1 MGKILKK
8 RPASAPSNWQAI
20 LTKMDMNDDW
30 SMRLED
36 NTADNARA
44 AIKRLRRNKR
54 FSHLRFETH
63 KNRKQKLF
71 TIIRINDDPGPSY
84 NKTAT

>member
-1 MGKILKK
+1 MGRLSKK
-8 RPASAPSNWQAI
+8 RPTSAPLNWKTI
-20 LTKMDMNDDW
+20 LTEMAIGDDW
-30 SMRLED
+30 PMKLED

-54 FSHLRFETH
+54 FSHLRFKTH

-71 TIIRINDDPGPSY
+71 TIIRINDDPGS
-84 NKTAT
+84 